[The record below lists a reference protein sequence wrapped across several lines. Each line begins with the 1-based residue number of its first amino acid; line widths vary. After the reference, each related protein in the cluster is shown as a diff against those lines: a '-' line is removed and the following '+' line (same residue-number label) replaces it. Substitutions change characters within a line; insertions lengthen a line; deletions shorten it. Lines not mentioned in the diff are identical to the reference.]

1 MKKLK
6 NKKGNLPI
14 IILVL
19 GVLAVCG
26 LALISFYSSSLK
38 TSNNFSGVSLIEEL
52 NSQIEYNIYQG
63 KPVDGLQKTKEIRVF
78 NLKNIFQEGFS
89 KKKTIFS
96 VTYNP

>member
-1 MKKLK
+1 M
-6 NKKGNLPI
+6 NKKANVPI

-26 LALISFYSSSLK
+26 LALLSFYASNLK
-38 TSNNFSGVSLIEEL
+38 VSNNFAGVKLIEKL
-52 NSQIEYNIYQG
+52 NSKIEMNIYQD
-63 KPVDGLQKTKEIRVF
+63 KPIEGLTEIKEVRNYRF
-78 NLKNIFQEGFS
+78 KGGFL